1 MDIKISKNIK
11 MRFLLIGLISLFT
24 GISESNAQMRF
35 PNGST
40 LNLNTNNSVLYL
52 ETRILFNTGIYKS
65 SDYRWEKI
73 SDSIDSRWF
82 VTSCF
87 NGDCKNELLQSG
99 QFIRDFGVNDTT
111 CFLAFHV
118 DCNEHN
124 GNSLI
129 KYNVFNSKNMNDYA
143 TLTFNINYTNMS
155 SVESID
161 SYQNFKIF
169 PNPANENLTI
179 YNNNK
184 ETFDIELLDSQGLI
198 VDCINSHS
206 YLLHI
211 PLSKNKYSKGIY
223 FVRITSNEKSQFY
236 KLVIE

>member
-1 MDIKISKNIK
+1 

-24 GISESNAQMRF
+24 RISESNAQMHF

-124 GNSLI
+124 GKSVI

-155 SVESID
+155 SVESTD

-169 PNPANENLTI
+169 PNPAYEKP
-179 YNNNK
+179 Y
-184 ETFDIELLDSQGLI
+184 
-198 VDCINSHS
+198 
-206 YLLHI
+206 YL
-211 PLSKNKYSKGIY
+211 
-223 FVRITSNEKSQFY
+223 
-236 KLVIE
+236 